1 MHTHTLIKKKEK
13 EKERIFTSNQLQLF
27 TINHLTF
34 MIMLLKLHGNVP
46 TPMGDCVVGL
56 MLEAAEDL

>member
-1 MHTHTLIKKKEK
+1 VNKKKE
-13 EKERIFTSNQLQLF
+13 ERIFISNQLQLF
-27 TINHLTF
+27 TINDLTF

-56 MLEAAEDL
+56 MLEAAKDL